1 MPVSDNLDRSRRT
14 SGLLLLVFLLRY
26 RSTMTC
32 QRTSVDDFRVR
43 SQSLPVTE
51 ISEISF
57 ETGDKCF
64 ALSIYDK

>member
-1 MPVSDNLDRSRRT
+1 MSVWENLDRSRRT
-14 SGLLLLVFLLRY
+14 RGLLLLVSLLRY
-26 RSTMTC
+26 RSTVPC
-32 QRTSVDDFRVR
+32 QTTSVDDFRVR

-64 ALSIYDK
+64 AVSTYEK

>member
-1 MPVSDNLDRSRRT
+1 MSVWENLDRSRRT
-14 SGLLLLVFLLRY
+14 SSLLLLVSLSRY
-26 RSTMTC
+26 RSAVPC
-32 QRTSVDDFRVR
+32 QRTSVDDLTVR

-64 ALSIYDK
+64 AVSTYEK